1 MILKRLRAADEGQA
15 LIEFA
20 LVLPVLLIMIVG
32 IIEFGRA
39 WNLHQVLTDAAREG
53 ARKAAISNAS
63 ITQDSVINTVK
74 TALSLGKANYNHAT
88 ITTPG
93 WDGLQGTPVTVNVSL
108 PYRFTFFGALIGWAT
123 GARTITL
130 RTSFTMRNE

>member
-53 ARKAAISNAS
+53 ARKAAISNAT

-74 TALSLGKANYNHAT
+74 TALSLGKADYTKAT

-93 WDGLQGTPVTVNVSL
+93 WD
-108 PYRFTFFGALIGWAT
+108 AL
-123 GARTITL
+123 
-130 RTSFTMRNE
+130 